1 MNLQRR
7 YPIGAE
13 VQQNGGTHF
22 RVWAPAAKKLEV
34 LLESGPGAPA
44 TIHLDQQP
52 DGYFAGLAP
61 QAAAGTRYRFRLNGA
76 GCYPDPAS
84 RYQPEGPHGASQVVD
99 PASFV
104 WHDSGWQGVGIEGQV
119 IYEMHIGT
127 FTREGTWQTA
137 QRELAELADS
147 GMTVLEVM
155 PVAEF
160 PGRFGWGY
168 DGVGHFAPVRLYG
181 GPDDFRLFVDEAHC
195 LGLGVILDVVYNH
208 FGPDGSYL
216 KEFSTDY
223 FTDKYKSEWGD
234 PINFDGETAGPV
246 REFFLTNAAYWIEE
260 FHLDGLRLDATQ
272 DIFDGS
278 PENILMAIGK
288 RVREAAG
295 GRKTIIVAENEP
307 QITKLVG
314 QINEGGYGLDALWN
328 DDFHH
333 SSMVAMTGRKE
344 AYFSDYLGTP
354 QEFISMVKYGYL
366 FQGQR
371 YMWQKQRRGTPSL
384 RVAPAKFVT
393 YIQNH
398 DQIANSGSG
407 RRVQFMTSPGRLKAM
422 TALLLLAPGTP
433 MLFQGQEF
441 ASSSPFLYFADHK
454 PDLAKLVQEGR
465 KKFLMQFRSLATRE
479 MLPCLVDAA
488 NLSTFERC
496 KLDFT
501 ERESNRQFYDLH
513 RDLLRLRREDPV
525 FIAQTPGAV
534 DGAVVAEE
542 CLLLRFFGD
551 TNDDRLLLVNF
562 GRDLHL
568 DPAPEPLLAP
578 PAGMTWQSLWSSED
592 PRYGGT
598 GTPPLD
604 SEDNWR
610 IPGQAAVVLR
620 PISTEQDNYD

>member
-1 MNLQRR
+1 MNIKRR

-22 RVWAPAAKKLEV
+22 RVWAPTAMKMEV

-44 TIHLDQQP
+44 TIQLEQQT

-61 QAAAGTRYRFRLNGA
+61 QAATGTRYRFRLNGA
-76 GCYPDPAS
+76 GCYSDPAS

-99 PASFV
+99 PSSFL

-155 PVAEF
+155 PVADF

-181 GPDDFRLFVDEAHC
+181 EPDDFRLFVDEAHC

-208 FGPDGSYL
+208 FGLDGSYL
-216 KEFSTDY
+216 KEFSPDY

-407 RRVQFMTSPGRLKAM
+407 RRVQFLTSPGRLKAM

-454 PDLAKLVQEGR
+454 PDLAKLVEEGR
-465 KKFLMQFRSLATRE
+465 KKFLMQFPSLATRE

-578 PAGMTWQSLWSSED
+578 PAGMTWQTLWSSED

-620 PISTEQDNYD
+620 PISTEQDTYD